1 LPGAHSCAATGDAFD
16 VTNEASSEVLVPTG
30 RWRAIT
36 AAAFAGFAM
45 AAIGAELY
53 LRRPI
58 RHLRDTA
65 DQIADGNVATR
76 ADLRRAPREVVAIAH
91 AIDRI
96 ADRLQS
102 RDEEVAALSLRVLE
116 VQESERKA
124 VARELHDEIGQAL
137 TAVKLMLQTIRHQDS
152 PTTKDQWDDLVHTV
166 DRALN
171 QVRSLSVDLRP
182 PMLDHLG
189 LADTL
194 RWYVDREA
202 QRTGL
207 AANCEIEPEDLRLDP
222 VLEMTIFRIA
232 QDALTNVVRHAG
244 ASAVHVVVRQTMDT
258 VEVAI
263 IDNGRGFDVDAA
275 RERAVRGHTI
285 GLAGM
290 QERATLAG
298 GSLDIY
304 PLQQGTAVR
313 AVLPVTRDAAARA

>member
-1 LPGAHSCAATGDAFD
+1 
-16 VTNEASSEVLVPTG
+16 
-30 RWRAIT
+30 
-36 AAAFAGFAM
+36 
-45 AAIGAELY
+45 
-53 LRRPI
+53 
-58 RHLRDTA
+58 
-65 DQIADGNVATR
+65 
-76 ADLRRAPREVVAIAH
+76 
-91 AIDRI
+91 
-96 ADRLQS
+96 
-102 RDEEVAALSLRVLE
+102 
-116 VQESERKA
+116 
-124 VARELHDEIGQAL
+124 
-137 TAVKLMLQTIRHQDS
+137 
-152 PTTKDQWDDLVHTV
+152 
-166 DRALN
+166 
-171 QVRSLSVDLRP
+171 
-182 PMLDHLG
+182 MLDHLG
-189 LADTL
+189 LADAL